1 VTTETHAAPVLNSR
15 QIRLLMLGLMTG
27 MLLAAL
33 DQTIVGT
40 ALPTIVGELGGI
52 NHYSWVVTAYLLA
65 STASTPLYGKM
76 ADLFGRRPV
85 FLFSIGTFLLGS
97 LLAGLSQNMTQLIIT
112 RGIQGLGA
120 GGLMTLAFTIIS
132 DVVSPRDRGR
142 YQGLFGAVFG
152 ISSVAGP
159 LVGGYFAETNWRWI
173 FYINVPL
180 ALLAI
185 VVCYHVMRLVPFQR
199 RKHAIDWL
207 GAALLVAGVSSLLLA
222 LSWGGNEFAWGSGV
236 ILGLFAAGAVLGVL
250 FLLQEA
256 RVAEPILPLRLFRNR
271 TFALANGAG
280 FVLGLVMFGSIIF
293 IPLYLQIVKGASPTQ
308 SGLLMLPM
316 MAGIIVTSVLTG
328 RAMSRIGRYKWFP
341 VIGSAVLLAGMLL
354 FTQLHVDSSLWTAFG
369 FMVVIGVGLGLC
381 MQSLILA
388 VQNAVS
394 MRDLGAGTSS
404 ATFFRSLGGSF
415 GVAILGAVLS
425 SRLATELS
433 SRLPG
438 AIAQLPP
445 AEQAAVRASGGAN
458 ISINDP
464 ATILALPGPV
474 RAAIQSSFVE
484 GLHMVFLTA
493 GLIAIAAVLVTLA
506 MPNAQLRGTGPQ
518 GATGGADPLGGKAA
532 APGGKPLTRESKDE
546 AAAEMEAK
554 SQTML

>member
-1 VTTETHAAPVLNSR
+1 MLHAR
-15 QIRLLMLGLMTG
+15 QIRLLMFGLMTG

-40 ALPTIVGELGGI
+40 ALPTIVGQLGGI

-76 ADLFGRRPV
+76 ADLRGRRPV
-85 FLFSIGTFLLGS
+85 FLFSIGTFLVGS

-112 RGIQGLGA
+112 RGVQGLGA

-132 DVVSPRDRGR
+132 DVVSPRERGR

-152 ISSVAGP
+152 LSSVAGP
-159 LVGGYFAETNWRWI
+159 LVGGYFAQTNWRWI

-180 ALLAI
+180 AILAI

-199 RKHAIDWL
+199 RQHAIDWV

-222 LSWGGNEFAWGSGV
+222 LSWGGTQYAWGSGV
-236 ILGLFAAGAVLGVL
+236 IIGLFVTGAVLGVL
-250 FLLQEA
+250 FVLQEA
-256 RVAEPILPLRLFRNR
+256 RVSEPILPLRLFRSG
-271 TFALANGAG
+271 TFTLANTAG

-293 IPLYLQIVKGASPTQ
+293 IPLYLQIVKGASPTR

-316 MAGIIVTSVLTG
+316 MAGIIVTSVLAG

-341 VIGSAVLLAGMLL
+341 VVGSAVLVAGMLL
-354 FTQLHVDSSLWTAFG
+354 FRQLQVATSIWAAFG
-369 FMVVIGVGLGLC
+369 YMVVIGVGLGLC

-388 VQNAVS
+388 VQNAVDP
-394 MRDLGAGTSS
+394 RDLGAGTSS

-425 SRLATELS
+425 TQLTSQLA
-433 SRLPG
+433 SRLPA

-445 AEQAAVRASGGAN
+445 AEQAAVAARGGTR
-458 ISINDP
+458 ISINEP
-464 ATILALPGPV
+464 ATILALPTPV
-474 RAAIQSSFVE
+474 RSAIQAAFVE
-484 GLHMVFLTA
+484 SLHLVFLTT
-493 GLIAIAAVLVTLA
+493 GLIAILAVLVTLA
-506 MPNAQLRGTGPQ
+506 LPNQQLRGTGPH

-532 APGGKPLTRESKDE
+532 AAGGKPLTKESKEE
-546 AAAEMEAK
+546 AASDMESK

>member
-1 VTTETHAAPVLNSR
+1 MTAQTAPPALPAR
-15 QIRLLMLGLMTG
+15 QIRLLMFGLMTG

-76 ADLFGRRPV
+76 ADLYGRRPV
-85 FLFSIGTFLLGS
+85 FLFSIGMFLLGS
-97 LLAGLSQNMTQLIIT
+97 LLAGLSQNMTQLIVT
-112 RGIQGLGA
+112 RGVQGLGA

-132 DVVSPRDRGR
+132 DVVSPRERGR

-152 ISSVAGP
+152 VSSVAGP

-180 ALLAI
+180 AILAI
-185 VVCYHVMRLVPFQR
+185 VVCWHVMRLVPFER
-199 RKHAIDWL
+199 REHTVDWI
-207 GAALLVAGVSSLLLA
+207 GAALLVAGVSCLLLA
-222 LSWGGNEFAWGSGV
+222 LSWGGAEYAWGSGV
-236 ILGLFAAGAVLGVL
+236 IVGLFAAGAVLGVL
-250 FLLQEA
+250 FVVQEA
-256 RVAEPILPLRLFRNR
+256 RTKEPILPLRLFRSA
-271 TFALANGAG
+271 TFALANAAG

-293 IPLYLQIVKGASPTQ
+293 IPLYLQIVKGASPTR

-316 MAGIIVTSVLTG
+316 MAGVIITSIVTG

-341 VIGSAVLLAGMLL
+341 VAGAAVLVVGILL
-354 FTQLHVDSSLWTAFG
+354 FQQLRVATSLWAAFG
-369 FMVVIGVGLGLC
+369 YMVVIGIGLGLC

-394 MRDLGAGTSS
+394 VRDLGAGTSS

-425 SRLATELS
+425 SRLTTELAG
-433 SRLPG
+433 RLPG
-438 AIAQLPP
+438 ALAQLPP
-445 AEQAAVRASGGAN
+445 EQRAAVSAGGN
-458 ISINDP
+458 FSINDP
-464 ATILALPGPV
+464 AAILALPAPV
-474 RAAIQSSFVE
+474 RAAVQASFVE
-484 GLHMVFLTA
+484 SLHLVFLTT
-493 GLIAIAAVLVTLA
+493 GLIAIVAVLVTLA
-506 MPNAQLRGTGPQ
+506 MPNHQLRGTGPQ
-518 GATGGADPLGGKAA
+518 GATGGADPIGGKAP
-532 APGGKPLTRESKDE
+532 APGGKPLTKESKEE
-546 AAAEMEAK
+546 AAADMEAK

>member
-1 VTTETHAAPVLNSR
+1 MTAQTARPALPAR
-15 QIRLLMLGLMTG
+15 QIRLLMFGLMTG

-52 NHYSWVVTAYLLA
+52 DHYSWVVTAYLLA

-76 ADLFGRRPV
+76 ADLYGRRPV
-85 FLFSIGTFLLGS
+85 FLFSIGAFLLGS
-97 LLAGLSQNMTQLIIT
+97 LLAGLSQDMTQLIVT
-112 RGIQGLGA
+112 RGVQGLGA
-120 GGLMTLAFTIIS
+120 GGLMTLAFVIIS
-132 DVVSPRDRGR
+132 DVVPPRERGR

-152 ISSVAGP
+152 LSSVAGP

-173 FYINVPL
+173 FYLNVPL
-180 ALLAI
+180 AILAI
-185 VVCYHVMRLVPFQR
+185 VVCWHVMRLVPFQR
-199 RKHAIDWL
+199 REHTVDWI
-207 GAALLVAGVSSLLLA
+207 GAALLVVGVSCLLLA
-222 LSWGGNEFAWGSGV
+222 LSWGGTSYAWGSAV
-236 ILGLFAAGAVLGVL
+236 VVGLFVAGAVLGVA

-256 RVAEPILPLRLFRNR
+256 RTREPILPLRLFRSR
-271 TFALANGAG
+271 TFALANSAG

-293 IPLYLQIVKGASPTQ
+293 IPLYLQIVKGASPTR

-316 MAGIIVTSVLTG
+316 MAGIIVTSILTG

-341 VIGSAVLLAGMLL
+341 VVGSAVLVAGMLL
-354 FTQLHVDSSLWTAFG
+354 FRQLQVETSLWLAFG
-369 FMVVIGVGLGLC
+369 YMVVIGVGLGLC

-388 VQNAVS
+388 VQNAVDV
-394 MRDLGAGTSS
+394 RDLGAGTSS

-425 SRLATELS
+425 TRLS
-433 SRLPG
+433 SALADRLPG
-438 AIAQLPP
+438 ALAQLPP
-445 AEQAAVRASGGAN
+445 RQRAAVAAGGTEN

-474 RAAIQSSFVE
+474 RAAIQASFVE
-484 GLHMVFLTA
+484 SLHLVFLTT
-493 GLIAIAAVLVTLA
+493 GLVAVLAVLVTLA
-506 MPNAQLRGTGPQ
+506 MPNHQLRGAGPQ

-532 APGGKPLTRESKDE
+532 APGGKPLPKESKDE

>member
-1 VTTETHAAPVLNSR
+1 MTTEASGAPVLNR
-15 QIRLLMLGLMTG
+15 QQIRLLMFGLMTG

-76 ADLFGRRPV
+76 ADLYGRRPV
-85 FLFSIGTFLLGS
+85 FLFSIGTFLVGS
-97 LLAGLSQNMTQLIIT
+97 LLAGLSQNMTQLIVT

-120 GGLMTLAFTIIS
+120 GGLLTLAFTIIS
-132 DVVSPRDRGR
+132 DVVSPRERGR

-159 LVGGYFAETNWRWI
+159 LVGGYFAETDWRWI

-180 ALLAI
+180 AILAI
-185 VVCYHVMRLVPFQR
+185 VVCYHVMRLIPFER
-199 RKHAIDWL
+199 RDHSIDWL
-207 GAALLVAGVSSLLLA
+207 GAGLLVAGVSSLLLA
-222 LSWGGNEFAWGSGV
+222 LSWGGNEYAWGSGV
-236 ILGLFAAGAVLGVL
+236 IIGLFVVGAVLGVL
-250 FLLQEA
+250 FVIQEA
-256 RVAEPILPLRLFRNR
+256 RVAEPILPLRLFRSA
-271 TFALANGAG
+271 TFALANSA
-280 FVLGLVMFGSIIF
+280 LLIIGLVMFGSIIF
-293 IPLYLQIVKGASPTQ
+293 IPLYLQIVKGASPTR

-316 MAGIIVTSVLTG
+316 MAGIIITSILTG
-328 RAMSRIGRYKWFP
+328 RAMTRIGRYKWFP
-341 VIGSAVLLAGMLL
+341 VAGSVTLLVGMFL
-354 FTQLHVDSSLWTAFG
+354 FTQLEVATSLWVAFG

-394 MRDLGAGTSS
+394 VRDLGAGTSS

-415 GVAILGAVLS
+415 GVAILGTVLS
-425 SRLATELS
+425 SRLASGLS
-433 SRLPG
+433 DRLPG

-445 AEQAAVRASGGAN
+445 QEQAAVAASGGTN

-474 RAAIQSSFVE
+474 RAAIQGAFVDA
-484 GLHMVFLTA
+484 LDMVFLTA
-493 GLIAIAAVLVTLA
+493 GLIAIVAVVVTLTL
-506 MPNAQLRGTGPQ
+506 PNTQLRGAGPQ
-518 GATGGADPLGGKAA
+518 GATGGADPLGGEAP
-532 APGGKPLTRESKDE
+532 APGGKPLTRESKEE
-546 AAAEMEAK
+546 AAADMEAK
-554 SQTML
+554 SQTMI

>member
-1 VTTETHAAPVLNSR
+1 MTTQESPVLHPR
-15 QIRLLMLGLMTG
+15 QLRLLMFGLMTG

-52 NHYSWVVTAYLLA
+52 DHYSWVVTAYLLA

-76 ADLFGRRPV
+76 ADLYGRRPV

-97 LLAGLSQNMTQLIIT
+97 LLAGLSQDMTQLIVT
-112 RGIQGLGA
+112 RGVQGLGA

-132 DVVSPRDRGR
+132 DVVSPRERGR

-152 ISSVAGP
+152 IASVAGP
-159 LVGGYFAETNWRWI
+159 LVGGYFAEANWRWI
-173 FYINVPL
+173 FYLNVPL
-180 ALLAI
+180 AILAI
-185 VVCYHVMRLVPFQR
+185 VVCYHVMRLIPFQR
-199 RKHAIDWL
+199 REHAIDWL
-207 GAALLVAGVSSLLLA
+207 GAALLVAGVSCLLLA
-222 LSWGGNEFAWGSGV
+222 LSWGGTSYAWGSAV
-236 ILGLFAAGAVLGVL
+236 IIGLFAAGAVLGGL

-256 RVAEPILPLRLFRNR
+256 RVAEPILPLRLFRSR

-293 IPLYLQIVKGASPTQ
+293 IPLYLQIVKGASPTR

-316 MAGIIVTSVLTG
+316 MAGIIVTSILTG
-328 RAMSRIGRYKWFP
+328 RAMTRIGRYKWFP
-341 VIGSAVLLAGMLL
+341 VAGSAVLLAGMLL
-354 FTQLHVDSSLWTAFG
+354 FTRLAVDTSLWLAFG
-369 FMVVIGVGLGLC
+369 YLTVIGVGLGLS

-388 VQNAVS
+388 VQNSVGP
-394 MRDLGAGTSS
+394 RDLGAGTSS

-425 SRLATELS
+425 SRLADQLAA
-433 SRLPG
+433 RMPAAL
-438 AIAQLPP
+438 AQLPP
-445 AEQAAVRASGGAN
+445 QQRAAVLAGGGN
-458 ISINDP
+458 NVSINDP

-474 RAAIQSSFVE
+474 RAAIQAAFVE
-484 GLHMVFLTA
+484 SLHLVFLTT
-493 GLIAIAAVLVTLA
+493 GLIAVVAVLVTLA
-506 MPNAQLRGTGPQ
+506 LPNEKLRGAGPRS
-518 GATGGADPLGGKAA
+518 ATGGADPLGGKAP
-532 APGGKPLTRESKDE
+532 APGGKPLAKESRDE

>member
-1 VTTETHAAPVLNSR
+1 MTTQTPALSAR
-15 QIRLLMLGLMTG
+15 QIRLLMVGLMTG

-76 ADLFGRRPV
+76 ADLYGRRPV
-85 FLFSIGTFLLGS
+85 FLFSIGAFLVGS
-97 LLAGLSQNMTQLIIT
+97 LLAGLSQDMTQLIVT
-112 RGIQGLGA
+112 RGVQGLGA

-132 DVVSPRDRGR
+132 DVVPPRERGR

-159 LVGGYFAETNWRWI
+159 LVGGYFAETDWRWI

-180 ALLAI
+180 AILAI
-185 VVCYHVMRLVPFQR
+185 VVCSRVLRLVPFTR
-199 RKHAIDWL
+199 RQHAIDWL

-222 LSWGGNEFAWGSGV
+222 LSWGGNEYAWGSGV
-236 ILGLFAAGAVLGVL
+236 IIGLFAAGAVLGVL
-250 FLLQEA
+250 FVVQEA
-256 RVAEPILPLRLFRNR
+256 RVAEPILPLRLFRSA
-271 TFALANGAG
+271 TFALSNAAG

-293 IPLYLQIVKGASPTQ
+293 IPLYLQIVKGASPTR

-328 RAMSRIGRYKWFP
+328 RAMSQLGRYKWFP
-341 VIGSAVLLAGMLL
+341 VAGSAVLVVGMLL
-354 FTQLHVDSSLWTAFG
+354 FTRLEVRTSLWLAFF
-369 FMVVIGVGLGLC
+369 FMVVIGIGLGLC

-394 MRDLGAGTSS
+394 TRDLGAGTSS

-425 SRLATELS
+425 SRLTSELAG
-433 SRLPG
+433 RLPG

-445 AEQAAVRASGGAN
+445 EQRAAVAAGGGADV
-458 ISINDP
+458 SVNDP

-474 RAAIQSSFVE
+474 RAAVQTSFVE
-484 GLHMVFLTA
+484 ALDLVFLTA
-493 GLIAIAAVLVTLA
+493 GLIAIVAVLVTLA
-506 MPNAQLRGTGPQ
+506 LPDEKLRGAGPE
-518 GATGGADPLGGKAA
+518 GATGGTDGLGGDAP
-532 APGGKPLTRESKDE
+532 APGGKPLAKESKEE

-554 SQTML
+554 SQTLL

>member
-1 VTTETHAAPVLNSR
+1 MTTEAHAAPVLNSR

-76 ADLFGRRPV
+76 ADLYGRRPV
-85 FLFSIGTFLLGS
+85 FLFSIGTFLVGS
-97 LLAGLSQNMTQLIIT
+97 LLAGLSQNMTQLIVT

-132 DVVSPRDRGR
+132 DVVSPRERGR

-180 ALLAI
+180 AILAI
-185 VVCYHVMRLVPFQR
+185 IVCYHVMRLIPFER
-199 RKHAIDWL
+199 RNHAIDWL
-207 GAALLVAGVSSLLLA
+207 GAGLLVAGVSTLLLA
-222 LSWGGNEFAWGSGV
+222 LSWAGTEYAWTSGV
-236 ILGLFAAGAVLGVL
+236 ILGLFAAGVVLGVL
-250 FLLQEA
+250 FLMQES

-271 TFALANGAG
+271 TFTLANLAG

-293 IPLYLQIVKGASPTQ
+293 IPLYLQIVKGASPTK

-316 MAGIIVTSVLTG
+316 MAGIILTSIVTG
-328 RAMSRIGRYKWFP
+328 QAMSRIGRYKWFP
-341 VIGSAVLLAGMLL
+341 VAGSAVLLAGMFL

-369 FMVVIGVGLGLC
+369 YMVVIGVGLGLC

-394 MRDLGAGTSS
+394 VRDLGASTSS

-425 SRLATELS
+425 SRLATELGD
-433 SRLPG
+433 RLPP

-445 AEQAAVRASGGAN
+445 PQQAAVAASGGAN

-464 ATILALPGPV
+464 ATIMALPGPV
-474 RAAIQSSFVE
+474 RAAIQASFVE
-484 GLHMVFLTA
+484 GLHRVFLTA
-493 GLIAIAAVLVTLA
+493 GLIAIAAVLVTLV

-518 GATGGADPLGGKAA
+518 GATGGADPLGGQAP
-532 APGGKPLTRESKDE
+532 APGGKPLTRESKEE
-546 AAAEMEAK
+546 AAADMEAK
-554 SQTML
+554 SQTMI

>member
-1 VTTETHAAPVLNSR
+1 MTTDAQARPVLNTR
-15 QIRLLMLGLMTG
+15 QIRLLMFGLMTG

-76 ADLFGRRPV
+76 ADLYGRRPV
-85 FLFSIGTFLLGS
+85 FLFSIGAFLVGS
-97 LLAGLSQNMTQLIIT
+97 LLAGLSQDMTQLIVT

-132 DVVSPRDRGR
+132 DVVSPRERGR

-152 ISSVAGP
+152 LSSVAGP

-180 ALLAI
+180 AILAI
-185 VVCYHVMRLVPFQR
+185 VVCYHVMRLIPFQR
-199 RKHAIDWL
+199 REHAIDWL
-207 GAALLVAGVSSLLLA
+207 GAALLVAAVSCLLLA
-222 LSWGGNEFAWGSGV
+222 LSWGGNTYAWGSGV
-236 ILGLFAAGAVLGVL
+236 IIGLFVAGAVLAVL

-256 RVAEPILPLRLFRNR
+256 RVPEPILPLRLFRSA

-293 IPLYLQIVKGASPTQ
+293 IPLYLQIVKGASPTR

-316 MAGIIVTSVLTG
+316 MAGIIVTSILTG

-341 VIGSAVLLAGMLL
+341 VVGSVVLLAGMFL
-354 FTQLHVDSSLWTAFG
+354 FTRLQVGTSLWVAFG

-388 VQNAVS
+388 VQNAVDV
-394 MRDLGAGTSS
+394 RDLGAGTSS

-425 SRLATELS
+425 SQLTGQLAD
-433 SRLPG
+433 RLPR

-445 AEQAAVRASGGAN
+445 DQAAAVARSGGAN
-458 ISINDP
+458 ISINNP

-474 RAAIQSSFVE
+474 RAAIQAAFVE
-484 GLHMVFLTA
+484 SLHMVFLTT
-493 GLIAIAAVLVTLA
+493 GLIAILAVLVTLA
-506 MPNAQLRGTGPQ
+506 LPNDQLRGAGPE
-518 GATGGADPLGGKAA
+518 GATGGADPLGGEAP
-532 APGGKPLTRESKDE
+532 APGGKPLTRESKEE
-546 AAAEMEAK
+546 AASDMEAK
-554 SQTML
+554 SQTMI